1 MSLFMIE
8 NIIFLKIF
16 TKETN
21 THRYLMLLFFIL
33 TFFGSKNKN
42 FKEKKI
48 YRIQYYFFYQIEK
61 NPIQYHVFLKEV
73 SE

>member
-33 TFFGSKNKN
+33 TFFGSKTKILKKKDLQNTILFFLPN
-42 FKEKKI
+42 RKESYSI
-48 YRIQYYFFYQIEK
+48 PCFFEGSK
-61 NPIQYHVFLKEV
+61 
-73 SE
+73 